1 MSEHLHADAEVHAR
15 VKHYVLVFLALL
27 AMTLLTVAAARV
39 DLDRMI
45 HGSPGPLNNVVAL
58 GIAFTKALLVIAYF
72 MHARWAGK
80 LVVLVV
86 GSAFVFLGILFL
98 FTMSDYVSRAWPLVT
113 G

>member
-1 MSEHLHADAEVHAR
+1 MSEYLHADAEAHAR

-27 AMTLLTVAAARV
+27 VLTLVTVEAARH
-39 DLDRMI
+39 DF
-45 HGSPGPLNNVVAL
+45 GAWNNVLAL
-58 GIAFTKALLVIAYF
+58 AIAFTKASLVIAFF

-98 FTMSDYVSRAWPLVT
+98 FTMSDYVSRAWPLVA